1 MTRVHQKDF
10 SAQQSEAQAAPRL
23 PCTHGDEERS
33 EGAGLASGQ
42 GPQAPDRL
50 RADILRSDG
59 PGQQHPTVGQD
70 PSLQQTDERGQPP
83 ALAVERLRVRRE
95 FLYVA
100 EGYSER
106 RRLVVVQARPRQA
119 ARAAVGLGFT
129 ATVKVGG
136 SVTRNR
142 ARRRLREAARL
153 LLPELGI
160 AGVDY
165 VMIARQ
171 ESATASWPGLLDD
184 MEKALVSLRRRL
196 TADELAPASPAGR
209 LTPPARA

>member
-1 MTRVHQKDF
+1 M
-10 SAQQSEAQAAPRL
+10 
-23 PCTHGDEERS
+23 
-33 EGAGLASGQ
+33 LA
-42 GPQAPDRL
+42 L
-50 RADILRSDG
+50 
-59 PGQQHPTVGQD
+59 
-70 PSLQQTDERGQPP
+70 
-83 ALAVERLRVRRE
+83 ERLRVRRE

-106 RRLVVVQARPRQA
+106 RRLVVVQARPRQP
-119 ARAAVGLGFT
+119 ARAAAGLGFT

-184 MEKALVSLRRRL
+184 VEKALVSLRRRL